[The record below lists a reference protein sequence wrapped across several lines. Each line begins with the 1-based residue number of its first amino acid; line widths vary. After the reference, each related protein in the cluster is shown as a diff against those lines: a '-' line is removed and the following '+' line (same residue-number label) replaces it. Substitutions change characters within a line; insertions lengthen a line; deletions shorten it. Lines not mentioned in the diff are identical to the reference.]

1 MRLVHALVAEVFAY
15 LIHAVKA
22 TNNEP
27 FEVKLGGYAHVHV
40 NIERIKVGDKRPCTR
55 TSCNRLQYRSLY
67 FRIAAV
73 VKEAA
78 HRA

>member
-1 MRLVHALVAEVFAY
+1 MRLVHTLVAEVFAY

-22 TNNEP
+22 SYDEP

-55 TSCNRLQYRSLY
+55 TSCNRLQNRSLY